1 MRTHGKLAKWNDDR
15 GFGFIEPSAA
25 GTDEIFVHVSAF
37 PHDGVRPHVGEFI
50 SFEIEQRADGRK
62 HALRVMRPGTR
73 AASPRRT
80 DRASSSAARQG
91 PFASIISVLLLAGIG
106 WYAYTQFTAARAPSS
121 TAATRPITHA
131 ALATPDSS
139 FSCDGRTRCSQMHSC
154 AEATYF
160 IRQCPGT
167 QMDGD
172 GDGVPCESQW
182 CSGSWS
188 D

>member
-1 MRTHGKLAKWNDDR
+1 MRTHGKLTKWNDDR

-37 PHDGVRPHVGEFI
+37 PRDGVRPQIGEFI

-62 HALRVMRPGTR
+62 HALHVMRPGAR
-73 AASPRRT
+73 AASPRRK
-80 DRASSSAARQG
+80 DRAPRAAARQG
-91 PFASIISVLLLAGIG
+91 PLAGIISVLLLAGIG
-106 WYAYTQFTAARAPSS
+106 CYAYTRFTTAHAPSS
-121 TAATRPITHA
+121 SAATRSSIHA
-131 ALATPDSS
+131 VLRPPEPS
-139 FSCDGRTRCSQMHSC
+139 FTCDGRAYCSQMRSC

-167 QMDGD
+167 HMDGD
-172 GDGVPCESQW
+172 GDGVPCERQLCNGSQA
-182 CSGSWS
+182 